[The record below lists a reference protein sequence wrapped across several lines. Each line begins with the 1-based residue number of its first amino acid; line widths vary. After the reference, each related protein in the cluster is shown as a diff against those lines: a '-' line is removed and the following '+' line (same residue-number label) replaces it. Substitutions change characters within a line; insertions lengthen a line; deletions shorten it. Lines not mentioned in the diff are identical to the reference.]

1 MSQDSAPPGEMSDE
15 MSVVIKAL
23 READLRLEELTA
35 GEVDTVLD
43 REGRPFLLQRAQHQ
57 LRDTE
62 AAKRLAILNA
72 LPAQI
77 ALLDGQG
84 RIVVVNER
92 WEQPAGGGSLRG
104 PDFRIGLNYAQLC
117 DRGREPWS
125 VDAQRVA
132 AGVRSVLTGA
142 TDHFSAEYPSGLATE
157 RRWFLLTITPLT
169 MTVLAAPL

>member
-1 MSQDSAPPGEMSDE
+1 MIFRPLERWERRGAVPRPHSPFKAPYQATIDLLEREARMLGARQ
-15 MSVVIKAL
+15 VVVELAL

-43 REGRPFLLQRAQHQ
+43 REGRTFLLQRAQHQ

-84 RIVVVNER
+84 RIVLVNER
-92 WEQPAGGGSLRG
+92 WEQATGGGSLRG
-104 PDFRIGLNYAQLC
+104 PDFRIGLNYAQL
-117 DRGREPWS
+117 
-125 VDAQRVA
+125 
-132 AGVRSVLTGA
+132 
-142 TDHFSAEYPSGLATE
+142 
-157 RRWFLLTITPLT
+157 
-169 MTVLAAPL
+169 